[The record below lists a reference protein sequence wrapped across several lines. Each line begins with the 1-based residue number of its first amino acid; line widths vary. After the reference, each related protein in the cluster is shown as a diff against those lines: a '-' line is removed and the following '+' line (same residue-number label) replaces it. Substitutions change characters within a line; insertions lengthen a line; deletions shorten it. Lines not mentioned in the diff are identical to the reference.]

1 MNPEKP
7 QSRQWE
13 INGLRMEA
21 LCWGDTQAQP
31 LLCLHGWLDNAAS
44 FSLLAPLLR
53 DFHVVALDL
62 SGHGHS
68 SRRSA
73 DATYQIWDDLPEIA
87 GVVDAL
93 GWDRFDLMGHSR
105 GGIISTLL
113 ASSLPQRVRRVV
125 LLDAIAPQPVPA
137 SDFCGQLA
145 TFLHDKQR
153 LLNRE
158 TRVFRIMEEAVRSR
172 MNAGLPAE
180 AAQLLAERNLVSCE
194 NGYTWRTDPRLRG
207 ASAVKL
213 TQEHVEAVLRGLVQ
227 PTLLLMSQG
236 RIASNAALLK
246 TAMRYAQALRVEEIA
261 GGHHFHMEPGVDD
274 VALRVMQFLQEQ
286 PPRGKVS

>member
-7 QSRQWE
+7 QPRHWL

-21 LCWGDTQAQP
+21 LCWGDPQAHP

-44 FSLLAPLLR
+44 FSLLGPLLTG
-53 DFHVVALDL
+53 FHVVALDL

-68 SRRSA
+68 SRRSS
-73 DATYQIWDDLPEIA
+73 DATYQIWDDLPEIV
-87 GVVDAL
+87 GVADAL

-113 ASSLPQRVRRVV
+113 ASTLPQRVRRVV
-125 LLDAIAPQPVPA
+125 LLDAIAPQPVLA
-137 SDFCGQLA
+137 SDFPVQLA
-145 TFLHDKQR
+145 NFLHDKYR

-158 TRVFRIMEEAVRSR
+158 TRVFRTLEEGVRCR
-172 MNAGLPAE
+172 TDVGLPPA
-180 AAQLLAERNLVSCE
+180 AAQLLAERNLVPCE
-194 NGYTWRTDPRLRG
+194 NGFTWRTDPRLRG

-213 TQEHVEAVLRGLVQ
+213 TQEHIEAVLGGLVQ

-236 RIASNAALLK
+236 RIASNSALLN
-246 TAMRYAQALRVEEIA
+246 TATRQAQALQVEEIA
-261 GGHHFHMEPGVDD
+261 GGHHFHMEPGVDGI
-274 VALRVMQFLQEQ
+274 AQRIMQFLQEQ
-286 PPRGKVS
+286 KPRGEIS